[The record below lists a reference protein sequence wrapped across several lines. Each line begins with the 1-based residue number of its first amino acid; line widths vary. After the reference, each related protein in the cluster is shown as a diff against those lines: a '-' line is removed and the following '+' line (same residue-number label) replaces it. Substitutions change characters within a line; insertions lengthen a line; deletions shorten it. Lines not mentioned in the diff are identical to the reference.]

1 MIQTAA
7 QVVPLKL
14 NTEKAGREL
23 AIKYGV
29 QGLPTI
35 IFVDAAGKKVDGWS
49 GYLPA
54 DQFRTKLNQVT
65 LASVMQAQA
74 DLRKDPNDGKA
85 AGELALA
92 QSVRGEF
99 EAAEES
105 LKVAVKNAASGPSI
119 GRAYLNVGEHHRQ
132 SKQLEA
138 AIAAFKQAD
147 RKGRDGLVRA
157 HAKLRLMECYEAAG
171 DKVRQTETAKALL
184 KQDGA
189 PAEYVAAARKVL
201 EP

>member
-14 NTEKAGREL
+14 NTEKDGREL
-23 AIKYGV
+23 AAKYGV

-35 IFVDAAGKKVDGWS
+35 LFVDATGKKADGWS
-49 GYLPA
+49 GYLPP
-54 DQFRTKLNQVT
+54 DEFRTKLNQVT
-65 LASVMQAQA
+65 LATLMQAQA
-74 DLRKDPNDGKA
+74 DLRKNPGDGKA

-105 LKVAVKNAASGPSI
+105 LQTAVKNAASGPNV
-119 GRAYLNVGEHHRQ
+119 GRAFLNVAENHRAN
-132 SKQLEA
+132 KRLDA
-138 AIAAFKQAD
+138 AIKAFKEAD
-147 RKGRDGLVRA
+147 RTGREALIRA
-157 HAKLRLMECYEAAG
+157 HAKLRLMECYETTG
-171 DKVRQTETAKALL
+171 DKAKKREVARALSKL
-184 KQDGA
+184 EGA
-189 PAEYVAAARKVL
+189 PPEYVEAARKAL